1 MVARPTTM
9 NQLNYHGMIIRRTC
23 PQWVPHPGPQAEF
36 EVFFGGV
43 PGGGMADCILSL
55 PAKKIGKSENEK

>member
-1 MVARPTTM
+1 MVVRLTMM
-9 NQLNYHGMIIRRTC
+9 NQLK
-23 PQWVPHPGPQAEF
+23 WVPYPEPRTGCLQRK
-36 EVFFGGV
+36 EVEAFFGGV